1 MCGNVHFEVHASG
14 ELYTLL
20 FRIIKLML
28 ENIHMHLYS
37 CNASSRKNK
46 NLISIAPNTFGL
58 IYLNDVLF
66 TVLYAQVLDQT
77 ISKSTEQRQS
87 SPHATTILLTEK
99 GTTLTI

>member
-1 MCGNVHFEVHASG
+1 MCGNVHFEVHASK

-28 ENIHMHLYS
+28 ENTHVYS